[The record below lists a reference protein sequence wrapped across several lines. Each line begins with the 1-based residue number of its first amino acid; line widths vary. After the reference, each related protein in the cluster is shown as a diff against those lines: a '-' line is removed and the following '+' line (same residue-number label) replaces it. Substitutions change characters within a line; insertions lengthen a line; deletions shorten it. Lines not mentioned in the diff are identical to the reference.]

1 MEEIIYNPFDSLVF
15 LTNRVGRLLTNTI
28 EKRSITILPNLKKAD
43 MGLLVNLWMKD
54 GVRQQDL
61 ASSIIKDK
69 GTIARAINRMERE
82 NLVVRVSDEQDKRTK
97 RIYLTN
103 KGKEMKNCL
112 IPLAS
117 EIIAQATEE
126 LNAEE
131 IEVCKKVLIV
141 MYNKLNS

>member
-1 MEEIIYNPFDSLVF
+1 MEKLVYNPFDSLVF

-28 EKRSITILPNLKKAD
+28 EKRSTNILPTLKKAD

-69 GTIARAINRMERE
+69 GTIARAVSRMERE
-82 NLVVRVSDEQDKRTK
+82 NLVVRVSDEQDKRIK

-117 EIIAQATEE
+117 DIIAQATEE
-126 LNAEE
+126 LDAEE
-131 IEVCKKVLIV
+131 IEICKKVLIV
-141 MYNKLNS
+141 MYNKLNN